1 MKGARRADRSPRKR
15 GCFSP
20 RQDLAHGPPP
30 IPAQAGVFP
39 RAGRRAASARA
50 DPRASG
56 GVSRVKS
63 GEFAPRQPIP
73 AQAGVFPPQSS
84 RGCSAVADPRAS
96 GGVSIIDGL
105 DLLDGN
111 RSPRKR
117 GCFQFGRRP
126 LSERRPIPAQAGVF
140 PHWRGRPSRRRTDPR
155 ASGGVS
161 EIVQGPLK

>member
-96 GGVSIIDGL
+96 GGVSGAIAAMAIKRD
-105 DLLDGN
+105 

-140 PHWRGRPSRRRTDPR
+140 LRSFR
-155 ASGGVS
+155 V
-161 EIVQGPLK
+161 LLNN